1 MRFNLLI
8 SSRHPVIR
16 IIILNPVPF
25 IIVNQPLS
33 GSAGGFWNGCCWK
46 SRVVMT
52 FKRHRINRRV
62 IEDLKNRS
70 TIGMYFYLAVTVA
83 VLSVDGFYKR
93 HIWFSLF
100 FLLAM
105 GFIAVFRISHFHFF
119 ERIEKKSRRFNYVAF
134 FASVYAT
141 ALTWGLGFAYFMLQP
156 EELSSKMVMLA
167 STVGLDAGGVVAFI
181 PSRRTSIIY
190 NLLTLCPAAGAL
202 LYNGVHLTIV
212 FLILLFAA
220 YMILVAFRGNREYWD
235 ALENEHLLKLKS
247 EEIEKISRTDILTQL
262 HNRRYFDEIFNFQW
276 KAAARSASS
285 ISVLICDIDR
295 FKEVNDTYGH
305 LAGDAYLKKTA
316 KVLSRIF
323 QRDTDF
329 IARYGGEEFVILLFN
344 HEINEA
350 VVFAERIRTEM
361 EKLELKYGAHRIR
374 TTMSVGIAS
383 CIPRLEDKRDKLLD
397 RADKALYRAK
407 RNGKNQV
414 DFYCG

>member
-1 MRFNLLI
+1 
-8 SSRHPVIR
+8 
-16 IIILNPVPF
+16 
-25 IIVNQPLS
+25 
-33 GSAGGFWNGCCWK
+33 
-46 SRVVMT
+46 MT

-93 HIWFSLF
+93 HIGFSILF
-100 FLLAM
+100 LMAM
-105 GFIAVFRISHFHFF
+105 LFIAVFRISHFYFYS
-119 ERIEKKSRRFNYVAF
+119 RINKINRRLNYMAF

-141 ALTWGLGFAYFMLQP
+141 ALTWGLGFTYFMLQP

-167 STVGLDAGGVVAFI
+167 SSVGLDSGGVVAFI

-190 NLLTLCPAAGAL
+190 NFLTLFPAAAVL
-202 LYNGVHLTIV
+202 LYYGVHLTIV
-212 FLILLFAA
+212 FLIILFGA
-220 YMILVAFRGNREYWD
+220 YMTLVAFRGNREYWD
-235 ALENEHLLKLKS
+235 ALENEHLLKLKTD
-247 EEIEKISRTDILTQL
+247 EIEKISRTDILTQL
-262 HNRRYFDEIFNFQW
+262 YNRRYFDEIFNFQW

-285 ISVLICDIDR
+285 ISVLICDIDQ
-295 FKEVNDTYGH
+295 FKSINDTYGH
-305 LAGDAYLKKTA
+305 LAGDAFLKKTA
-316 KVLSRIF
+316 KILSQIF

-350 VVFAERIRTEM
+350 VVFAERIRSEL
-361 EKLELKYGAHRIR
+361 EKMKLIYGPHRIQ

-397 RADKALYRAK
+397 RADKAMYRAK
-407 RNGKNQV
+407 ENGKNQV
-414 DFYCG
+414 VFYCG